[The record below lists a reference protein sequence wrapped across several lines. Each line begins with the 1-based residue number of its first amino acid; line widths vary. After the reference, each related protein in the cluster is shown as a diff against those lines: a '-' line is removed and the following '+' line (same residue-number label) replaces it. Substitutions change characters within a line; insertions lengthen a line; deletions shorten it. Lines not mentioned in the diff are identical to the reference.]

1 MISYGKCGRHAWW
14 AMALVIVLGA
24 QEKVW
29 AEEQPVSPSAQR
41 VDTLHAQ
48 ARTMARRVTASGR
61 WVAREEVTVMA
72 PLDSVRVREVLAD
85 VGMRVQQGQVLARLE
100 RNALSAQL
108 EQSQQGIQRSRAE
121 RVHAQ
126 SHMKETASALERAR
140 RLQPDGAISTQELEA
155 ATAAYASAQ
164 AEYEQAQAAVKQMR
178 AQTEAARIQLAH
190 AEVRAPVAGLIVQR
204 QVQTGALV
212 NAQTPLFTL
221 VRDGELEFSAQVPA
235 SVLSDISVGMPAQLT
250 LSSRHLP
257 GQVRQVAAAVDSDT
271 GYGDVRI
278 TATDDA
284 LSRLRAGTTGS
295 VQLSLDERQAL
306 ALDARALR
314 YGNDGRSTY
323 VFVVGADQRV
333 KRVDVS
339 TGGRDGEWVEISHG
353 VTPQDTVV
361 LAGAALLSEGERVE
375 GVPLATHTTASVQ
388 P

>member
-41 VDTLHAQ
+41 VETQHAQ

-278 TATDDA
+278 TATDGA

-295 VQLSLDERQAL
+295 VQLSLDEHQAL

-375 GVPLATHTTASVQ
+375 GVSLATHTTASVQ

>member
-41 VDTLHAQ
+41 VETQHAQ

-295 VQLSLDERQAL
+295 VQLSLDEHQAL

-375 GVPLATHTTASVQ
+375 GVSLATHTTASVQ

>member
-14 AMALVIVLGA
+14 AMALVIALGA

-29 AEEQPVSPSAQR
+29 AEEPPVPLSAQR
-41 VDTLHAQ
+41 VETQHAQ

-85 VGMRVQQGQVLARLE
+85 VGMRVQQGQVLVRLE

-121 RVHAQ
+121 QVHAQ

-164 AEYEQAQAAVKQMR
+164 AEYEQAQATVKQMR

-190 AEVRAPVAGLIVQR
+190 AEVRAPVAGLIIQR

-221 VRDGELEFSAQVPA
+221 VRDGDLEFSAKVPA
-235 SVLSDISVGMPAQLT
+235 SVLPDISVGMPAQLS
-250 LSSRHLP
+250 LPSCHLP
-257 GQVRQVAAAVDSDT
+257 GQIRQVAAVVDSDT
-271 GYGDVRI
+271 GYGEVRI
-278 TATDDA
+278 TATDGA
-284 LSRLRAGTTGS
+284 LSRLRAGTAGS
-295 VQLSLDERQAL
+295 VQLSLDEHQAL

-323 VFVVGADQRV
+323 VFVVGADQCV

-375 GVPLATHTTASVQ
+375 GVPAATHTTTSVQ